1 MCGVDGG
8 GGREM
13 RFGGSLLHSA
23 IVLASREGGVSCHDT
38 V

>member
-8 GGREM
+8 GGGEM

-23 IVLASREGGVSCHDT
+23 IILVSRGGGT
-38 V
+38 